1 MDIPARA
8 GFTGAEM
15 SETTAKDTG
24 EPKIRC
30 RNLWKVFGRNP
41 ERILRELDPALSRKQ
56 VQERTG
62 HVIAVKDVSFEVRQG
77 ETFVVMGL
85 SGSGKSTLVRC
96 ISRLVEPTSGQ
107 IVVDGADVTAMSERQ
122 LIDLRRHKMSMVF
135 QHFGLLPHR
144 RVIDNVAYGLEVQ
157 GVPRVERR
165 KKAEEVLELVGLSG
179 WESNYPREL
188 SGGMQQRVGLAR
200 ALAVDPEIMLF
211 DEPFSALDPLIRR
224 EMQDELLRLQGV
236 VHKTMIFI
244 THDFLEAIKMGDHIA
259 IMKDGEFVQVGTPEE
274 VVAHPADDYV
284 RAFSEDVP
292 RHKVLNASSIMAED
306 NVTVAPGDE
315 VRVAL
320 ERMREGGRTAAFVV
334 GPDGKY
340 LGPLGAAEA
349 EAAENGARVEAIAT
363 EAVAVSPETLVE
375 ALIARAARSD
385 VPLPVVDAARHLIG
399 SVDRTAI
406 MLAIEG
412 KS

>member
-340 LGPLGAAEA
+340 LGTLGAAEA

-363 EAVAVSPETLVE
+363 EVAAVSPETLVE